1 MRTYLITH
9 KCCVEIMDDSI
20 EITIRADRAQRMLS
34 SYAIGYGEL
43 WNDKL
48 IFRGTSVAI
57 IFHEIPALR
66 KRFNKRC
73 RLDTLKILTAD
84 YKAYAKSMGLLKP
97 SD

>member
-20 EITIRADRAQRMLS
+20 EITIRKDRAKRMLS
-34 SYAIGYGEL
+34 SQAISYGERCD
-43 WNDKL
+43 DKL
-48 IFRGTSVAI
+48 IFRGTSIAI
-57 IFHEIPALR
+57 IFHEIPAFE